1 MLRELTRGFP
11 ALGITRLADQT
22 GLDRGGVPCFAAIRP
37 NSATLTV
44 HQGKGLDPLTA
55 RISAIMEAAEYCFA
69 EAPAVPTI
77 SLRRKEAAASGRRT
91 MSVAHLMP
99 TGWAADPD
107 VVIDWLEAGR
117 LADGAPLL
125 VPRDALIIGTPPHQ
139 HPGMSQ
145 STNGLAAGVAR
156 LPAVLH
162 GLCEVIERD
171 AVCLAGF
178 RSDATMARRC
188 LDPHSFGSKDLDHLI
203 ADLRDAGLRVTLF
216 DITTD
221 IAIPCCYALVF
232 PDADLGRHVDTG
244 TGAACHP
251 IAALAAIRAITEAAQ
266 TRISLIAGARDDIDG
281 EDYGAKVPRGVS
293 ALVEMSPST
302 HAPPEGSPRGSSL
315 GDQFAYIRSR
325 LAACGHDEAL
335 VVPLGGKDLGIEVV
349 RAFIPGLEDR
359 LTNRNWRPGPRAAR
373 AMLGLS

>member
-1 MLRELTRGFP
+1 MLRELIGGLP

-37 NSATLTV
+37 NSATVTV

-77 SLRRKEAAASGRRT
+77 SLNRKEAAASGRRT
-91 MSVAHLMP
+91 MSVTHLMP
-99 TGWAADPD
+99 TGWSADPD
-107 VVIDWLEAGR
+107 VVIDWLEAER

-125 VPRDALIIGTPPHQ
+125 VPRDGLIIGTPPHQ
-139 HPGMSQ
+139 HPGISQ

-188 LDPHSFGSKDLDHLI
+188 LDPHNFGSNDLDHLVT
-203 ADLRDAGLRVTLF
+203 DLRDAGLRVTLF

-221 IAIPCCYALVF
+221 IAVPCCYALVF

-266 TRISLIAGARDDIDG
+266 TRVSLIAGARDDIEG
-281 EDYGAKVPRGVS
+281 EDYGAKVPLGVS
-293 ALVEMSPST
+293 ALGMM
-302 HAPPEGSPRGSSL
+302 PPGLRPLPTGL
-315 GDQFAYIRSR
+315 PPGTPLPDQCSFIQSR
-325 LAACGHDEAL
+325 LAACGHGGAL
-335 VVPLGGKDLGIEVV
+335 VVPLGGQDLGIDVLRV
-349 RAFIPGLEDR
+349 FVPGLEDR

-373 AMLGLS
+373 AMLGLI